1 MSGFWDKLFSK
12 RQPAPQCPPDVSAD
26 AEGLTVAEMDG
37 EEAVYV
43 RVPWTSIT
51 TILAHRQDVFGVE
64 QLRFEVLTDLADEA
78 VLITEDD
85 TGFEAFLQGAVS
97 FLPGIGASWAQDLA
111 AMQIVPGEVR
121 VLYRREAGY
130 SAE

>member
-1 MSGFWDKLFSK
+1 
-12 RQPAPQCPPDVSAD
+12 
-26 AEGLTVAEMDG
+26 MDG